1 MGNNDNGKNPGLERR
16 PLGKTG
22 ETLSVIG
29 MGGIVV
35 MGMEQPKANAIIAE
49 AIDRGVN
56 YFDVAPSY
64 GDGEAE
70 EKLGPGLA
78 GKRDGVFLACK
89 TGRRDRQGAAEE
101 LERSLRRLRTD
112 HFDLYQMH
120 GLTSVDE
127 VQQALGPGGVIET
140 FLAAREKGQVRFLG
154 FSAHSAD
161 AAILAM
167 NSFPFDTILFPF
179 NWVCWSQGN
188 FGPQVMAAARE
199 KGIGM
204 LALKAMAFTQWKEG
218 ANRDYSKCWYQPVS
232 DPTLAAQ
239 ALRFTLSLPVTAAV
253 PPGEESLFRLAL
265 DTAESFKPMSAGE
278 MGGLLSEAKGVE
290 PIFRSV
296 A

>member
-1 MGNNDNGKNPGLERR
+1 MVNNDNEQNSRLERR

-22 ETLSVIG
+22 ENLSLIG

-70 EKLGPGLA
+70 EKLGLGLV
-78 GKRDGVFLACK
+78 GKRDGVFLTCK
-89 TGRRDRQGAAEE
+89 TGRRDKQGAAEE

-120 GLTSVDE
+120 GLTSMEE
-127 VQQALGPGGVIET
+127 VRQALGAGGAIET
-140 FLAAREKGQVRFLG
+140 FLAARENGQVRFLG
-154 FSAHSAD
+154 FSAHSAES
-161 AAILAM
+161 AILAM

-188 FGPQVMAAARE
+188 FGPQVMDVARE
-199 KGIGM
+199 KGVGL
-204 LALKAMAFTQWKEG
+204 LALKAMAHTTWKEG
-218 ANRDYSKCWYQPVS
+218 AERNYSKCWYRPVS
-232 DPTLAAQ
+232 DPVLGAR
-239 ALRFTLSLPVTAAV
+239 ALRFTLSLPITAAI

-265 DTAESFKPMSAGE
+265 DTAESFKPMSTEE
-278 MGGLLSEAKGVE
+278 MEGLLAEARGVE
-290 PIFRSV
+290 PIFRS
-296 A
+296 AA